1 MAGTGRAREG
11 FTLEESLSDDGRPY
25 RSRFAEDSDAFPLRQ
40 SLRCRDELIQRGI
53 KAALSAVLAGLLV
66 SFGLSAHRLFDHH
79 RARAGVW
86 GEVLLLGLVL
96 VTLALTIRRLVL
108 NVIEIK
114 ELLREWRLWRTRVR
128 TGWDP
133 N

>member
-1 MAGTGRAREG
+1 
-11 FTLEESLSDDGRPY
+11 LSHDGRPY
-25 RSRFAEDSDAFPLRQ
+25 RSRFAKDSDAFPLRQ
-40 SLRCRDELIQRGI
+40 SLRCRDELIQRSI
-53 KAALSAVLAGLLV
+53 KAALGAVLAGLLV

-79 RARAGVW
+79 RAKAGVW

-108 NVIEIK
+108 NMIAIK
-114 ELLREWRLWRTRVR
+114 ELLTEWRLWRTRVR

-133 N
+133 H